1 LSYISSINRDNFI
14 NKRHI
19 VGEIEANNLDII
31 KTNKLTKKFDKLTAV
46 DAVSFSVTKG
56 EIFGFLGP
64 NGAGKTTTIKML
76 TTLLNLTDGSA
87 TVAGFDIHK
96 QRDQVRKSIGVVFQ
110 EPALDTELTGKENLD
125 YHARMYGIPRDKRKS
140 RIDEVLHLVDLEDKK
155 DVLVKNYSGGMKRR
169 LEIARGLMH
178 YPTVLFLDEPTLGLD
193 AQTRRAIWEYIK
205 KMNKDEGT
213 TIFLTTHYMDEA
225 DYLCD
230 RVGIIDHGKILIID
244 STSTLKNS
252 IGNDVIT
259 LSCSDLETL
268 TKRLKKESWINNIKQ
283 HDSFLTL
290 GVKKGEEK
298 IPKIIEIAQSLKL
311 RITSIS
317 VRKPTLDD
325 VFLHFTGRTMRDQ
338 ETTNQMK
345 DFNKAAQGRRGRR

>member
-1 LSYISSINRDNFI
+1 M
-14 NKRHI
+14 
-19 VGEIEANNLDII
+19 DII

-46 DAVSFSVTKG
+46 DAISFSVVKG

-76 TTLLNLTDGSA
+76 TTLLNLTDGSS

-178 YPTVLFLDEPTLGLD
+178 YPKVLFLDEPTLGLD

-205 KMNKDEGT
+205 KMNREEDT

-244 STSTLKNS
+244 STSALKTS

-268 TKRLKKESWINNIKQ
+268 TKQLKKESWINNIKQ

-298 IPKIIEIAQSLKL
+298 IPEIIEIAQSLKL

-338 ETTNQMK
+338 EPTNQLK
-345 DFNKAAQGRRGRR
+345 NFNREAHSGWKR